1 MKNLKKKTLKPE
13 NLLQRDYRLTDELVL
28 QAKEIKYS
36 GGLSLVMTIS
46 GFESREDIARFA
58 DLYLGNEYDNSLPII
73 NETIH

>member
-1 MKNLKKKTLKPE
+1 MKPE
-13 NLLQRDYRLTDELVL
+13 NLLQRDYRLTDDLVL

-58 DLYLGNEYDNSLPII
+58 DLYLGNEYDNSLPIM